1 MMSIAG
7 LALQAHWWWMIAAVM
22 LAVAEILAPGFFL
35 IWLAAAALL
44 TGFVTLVTGVA
55 VAAQLGLFAILAIA
69 AIYAARRWLRDNP
82 ILSSDPLLNDRTA
95 RLIGDTVEVVEPIV
109 GGSGR
114 VRVGDG
120 VWSARGPDTAAGT
133 RVRIVGADGTLLRV
147 EPL

>member
-1 MMSIAG
+1 MNVAG
-7 LALQAHWWWMIAAVM
+7 FVLEAHWWWMIAAVV

-35 IWLAAAALL
+35 IWLAAAALA
-44 TGFVTLVTGVA
+44 TGFLTMLGGFGI
-55 VAAQLGLFAILAIA
+55 AAQFGLFAILAIA

-82 ILSSDPLLNDRTA
+82 IVSSDPMLNDRTA
-95 RLIGDTVEVVEPIV
+95 RLIGETVEVVDPIV
-109 GGSGR
+109 GGHGR

-120 VWSARGPDTAAGT
+120 VWNASGPETPIGT